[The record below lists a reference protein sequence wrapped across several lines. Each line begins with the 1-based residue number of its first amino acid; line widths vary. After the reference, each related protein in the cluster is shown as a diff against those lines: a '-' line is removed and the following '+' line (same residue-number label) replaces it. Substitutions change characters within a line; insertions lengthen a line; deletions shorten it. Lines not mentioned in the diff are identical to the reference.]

1 MATGLVPKPTP
12 ETAPF
17 WEGTKA
23 RELRLQQCNDCGKF
37 YFYPRSHCRYCNS
50 ENVEW
55 KTVSGK
61 GTLAS
66 YVINNRPTPPFDKD
80 TPIIVALIQ
89 LEEGPRMMSNI
100 VGVEPKPENL
110 TLDAP
115 VTVDF
120 EERGDQVLPVF
131 RFVSGE

>member
-1 MATGLVPKPTP
+1 MATGIAPAPTP

-23 RELRLQQCNDCGKF
+23 HELRIQYCLDEGRY
-37 YFYPRSHCRYCNS
+37 YFYPRSHCRYCAS
-50 ENVEW
+50 TNVEW
-55 KTVSGK
+55 RTVSGK

-80 TPIIVALIQ
+80 TPIIVALIE
-89 LEEGPRMMSNI
+89 LDEGVRMMSNI

-110 TLDAP
+110 TLDAA
-115 VTVDF
+115 VTVDW
-120 EERGDQVLPVF
+120 EDRGDQVIPVF
-131 RFVSGE
+131 RFVEGA

>member
-1 MATGLVPKPTP
+1 MANGAVPKPTP

-17 WEGTKA
+17 WEGTKEH
-23 RELRLQQCNDCGKF
+23 ELRLQQCNDCGKF

-50 ENVEW
+50 TNVEW

-66 YVINNRPTPPFDKD
+66 YVINNRPMPPREDGAS
-80 TPIIVALIQ
+80 IIVALIQ

-131 RFVSGE
+131 RFVGGE